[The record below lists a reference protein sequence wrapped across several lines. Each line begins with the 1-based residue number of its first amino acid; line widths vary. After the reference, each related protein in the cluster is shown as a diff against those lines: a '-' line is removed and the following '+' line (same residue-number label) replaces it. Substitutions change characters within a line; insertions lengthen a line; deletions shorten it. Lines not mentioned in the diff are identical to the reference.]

1 MPENRAALD
10 VFMASLTQWRT
21 SLAGITGLD
30 YRAVD
35 IIARAHSVRIDKRFL
50 EKIRILE
57 HDMLTG
63 LSKEKLSEPTKPCRN
78 AHVCAMCT
86 KACDQRMGQE

>member
-10 VFMASLTQWRT
+10 VFLACLTQWRT

-30 YRAVD
+30 YHAVE
-35 IIARAHSVRIDKRFL
+35 IIAKAYEITIDKSFF

-57 HDMLTG
+57 HDMMTD
-63 LSKEKLSEPTKPCRN
+63 LSKENSTEISKPCRSRD
-78 AHVCAMCT
+78 ACAMCR
-86 KACDQRMGQE
+86 KNCSERI